1 VHQYTI
7 NHVLQHMIERCKEL
21 KLRLGLPEVETRRK
35 VTVMLTVQIMNI
47 LHSGY
52 HPIAV

>member
-1 VHQYTI
+1 
-7 NHVLQHMIERCKEL
+7 MIERCKEL
-21 KLRLGLPEVETRRK
+21 KLRLGLPEIHTRRK
-35 VTVMLTVQIMNI
+35 VTIMLTVQIMNI